1 MSFVKRMMRGER
13 QTRDGD
19 AESEVP
25 EVCEAPEPVDAA
37 EAPCAQE
44 AGEEEL
50 KMVVERRLSE
60 LFDGWID
67 GLRASRLCRRDDF
80 LVRLY
85 EAAKAFVL
93 HGGKRLRPVAC
104 LQAYLL
110 CGGPRTGAL
119 WAAAVD
125 VAAAF
130 EVLHSSTLVHDDIM
144 DGDVL
149 RRGTPTL
156 WKTIYDTLVAE
167 SQVVVKEQE
176 QEKQEQEK
184 EHEEKKEEQEKG
196 DEKQQ
201 AQQENMLFA
210 SKTAGEAATHAIIVG
225 NMLVGEAVRVAERAT
240 RGVREAAVRRGRR
253 GPAVRGAA
261 EYVAEA
267 VVLVNHGQVLDVRG
281 TEGDAEFLDMV
292 ALKTG
297 ELFRCAVLA
306 GAALALGCA
315 RATEAVAQADADA
328 MLAALGRHA
337 VAVAQAFQLYDDV
350 LDISRESSKGHLFAS
365 DLRQGK
371 NTLLVARALRAAPPA
386 QAAPLRDV
394 LARARR
400 GEPCPEALLG
410 RAVAVIEDTSLA
422 SVLDTA
428 RSLARCTA
436 LTDILPLWPAPCHLA
451 YFQNLA
457 SFVVNRSI

>member
-13 QTRDGD
+13 QTQDGPAAT
-19 AESEVP
+19 AEAEVP
-25 EVCEAPEPVDAA
+25 EAA
-37 EAPCAQE
+37 SAESPCAQE
-44 AGEEEL
+44 VGEEEL

-60 LFDGWID
+60 LFDAWID
-67 GLRASRLCRRDDF
+67 GVRASRLCQRDDF

-85 EAAKAFVL
+85 TAAKAFVL

-119 WAAAVD
+119 WDAAVD

-156 WKTIYDTLVAE
+156 WKTLYDSLAQE
-167 SQVVVKEQE
+167 AHEAQEKQEGEEKKQE
-176 QEKQEQEK
+176 QEKQQEK
-184 EHEEKKEEQEKG
+184 QGEES
-196 DEKQQ
+196 
-201 AQQENMLFA
+201 MLFV
-210 SKTAGEAATHAIIVG
+210 SKTAAEAATHAIIAG

-240 RGVREAAVRRGRR
+240 RGVREAALWRGRR
-253 GPAVRGAA
+253 GPVVRTPA
-261 EYVAEA
+261 EYLAEA
-267 VVLVNHGQVLDVRG
+267 DVLVNHGQVLDVRG
-281 TEGDAEFLDMV
+281 TEGDAEFLAMV

-315 RATEAVAQADADA
+315 RATEDVAQADADA
-328 MLAALGRHA
+328 MLAALARYA
-337 VAVAQAFQLYDDV
+337 VDVAQAFQLYDDV
-350 LDISRESSKGHLFAS
+350 MDISRESSKGHLFAS

-371 NTLLVARALRAAPPA
+371 NTLLVARALRAAPPD
-386 QAAPLRDV
+386 QAALLRDV

-410 RAVAVIEDTSLA
+410 RAVAVIEDTSLP
-422 SVLDTA
+422 SVLETAHTLA
-428 RSLARCTA
+428 RSTA
-436 LTDILPLWPAPCHLA
+436 LTDILALWPAPCHIA
-451 YFQNLA
+451 YFQGLA
-457 SFVVNRSI
+457 AFVVNRRI

>member
-1 MSFVKRMMRGER
+1 MSFVKRMMRAER
-13 QTRDGD
+13 QTQDGT
-19 AESEVP
+19 AEP
-25 EVCEAPEPVDAA
+25 AEAPETA
-37 EAPCAQE
+37 ETAGESVCAQE
-44 AGEEEL
+44 VGEEEL

-67 GLRASRLCRRDDF
+67 GLRASPLCRRDDF

-85 EAAKAFVL
+85 TAAKAFVL

-130 EVLHSSTLVHDDIM
+130 EILHSSTLVHDDIM

-156 WKTIYDTLVAE
+156 WKTLYDSLEAE
-167 SQVVVKEQE
+167 AQALQEQE
-176 QEKQEQEK
+176 QKQEQASK
-184 EHEEKKEEQEKG
+184 EHDSQGPQQQQPQHPQEQE
-196 DEKQQ
+196 
-201 AQQENMLFA
+201 NVLFSSRRA
-210 SKTAGEAATHAIIVG
+210 AEAATHAIIAG

-253 GPAVRGAA
+253 GPAVRAAA
-261 EYVAEA
+261 EYLAEA
-267 VVLVNHGQVLDVRG
+267 DVLVNHGQVLDVRG
-281 TEGDAEFLDMV
+281 TEGDAEFLAMV

-315 RATEAVAQADADA
+315 RATEGVAQADADA
-328 MLAALGRHA
+328 MLAALARYA
-337 VAVAQAFQLYDDV
+337 VDVAQAFQLYDDV
-350 LDISRESSKGHLFAS
+350 MDISRESSKGHLFAS

-386 QAAPLRDV
+386 QAALLRDV

-428 RSLARCTA
+428 HTLARSTA
-436 LTDILPLWPAPCHLA
+436 LTDILPLWPAPCHIT
-451 YFQNLA
+451 YFQGLA
-457 SFVVNRSI
+457 AFVVNRRI